1 MNSMTQQVICL
12 LCGQAKTRQAMS
24 CLDSICMDCFNLHY
38 TICACCGA
46 FLRRG
51 PRRFRDRSPRLDG
64 DCYINPRNGG
74 VENSNS
80 VLCQQCYG
88 NWQHEND
95 SQRRNK
101 GIYYWRPKALD
112 VSIATYK
119 RIGSKRKFGVEIETA
134 NCGHH
139 TDLYGKTNFG
149 CKGDC
154 SISGLEFDSPILYG
168 DEGLE
173 YIEYFMEFADDHNW
187 TVNEDCGCHTQYD
200 MRDESDESL
209 FRIAYAYARTSN
221 FWACFVPCRRRR
233 NSYSHELSYTW
244 RDIRSAMRL
253 GTPQFSLW
261 CRGHDRY
268 DYINTGAYNQH
279 ITFENRL
286 LEGCLNPN
294 DICSW
299 ITLHCRFMD
308 HVKKLHFD
316 DLDQLF
322 DKHPSRIFSALNDI
336 FNDKGLADWMADRAS
351 RFEYS
356 LRGPQS
362 WEPPELTGY
371 DRY

>member
-1 MNSMTQQVICL
+1 
-12 LCGQAKTRQAMS
+12 
-24 CLDSICMDCFNLHY
+24 MDCFNLHY

-134 NCGHH
+134 SCGRHF
-139 TDLYGKTNFG
+139 DLHGKTNFG

-187 TVNEDCGCHTQYD
+187 NVDEDCGCHTHYD

-209 FRIAYAYARTSN
+209 FRIAYAYAHTYD
-221 FWACFVPCRRRR
+221 FWACFVPRYRRE
-233 NSYSHELSYTW
+233 NGYCHELSYTLE
-244 RDIRSAMRL
+244 DIRNAGQHS
-253 GTPQFSLW
+253 FSNW
-261 CRGHDRY
+261 CLDNDRY

-286 LEGCLNPN
+286 LEGSLDAN

-316 DLDQLF
+316 ALDQFF
-322 DKHPSRIFSALNDI
+322 DKPPRAIFTALAGI
-336 FNDKGLADWMADRAS
+336 FDNTELTNWMASKS
-351 RFEYS
+351 RQYEQP
-356 LRGPQS
+356 LRGPGS
-362 WEPPELTGY
+362 ANWTPAA
-371 DRY
+371 RRHRWRRR